1 MENTT
6 KSIVL
11 KKLLESGENF
21 ISGGELSRALNI
33 SRNAVWKAVK
43 ALESEGII
51 IESVTAKGY
60 RLGSSDILLPEL
72 IPGRN
77 AVILKET
84 DSTNNYAKKLAS
96 RGEPEGTVILAETQS
111 GGKGRLGR
119 KFESPGGCGLYMSLI
134 LRPKFDISLAPLI
147 TSAAAVAAAEAV
159 EELCG
164 CAADIKWVNDLYVN
178 GRKICGILTE
188 ASLSMEM
195 NALEYAVVG
204 IGINT
209 ASHDFGE
216 LSSRVTDLESETG
229 VRVNRCELCGKI
241 ADRLDFWMNNMEKR
255 LHLGEY
261 RRREILTGNM
271 ITANFGGKTV
281 TGKALGIDENANL
294 VIEPENGG
302 NLALT
307 SGEASLIRKIKKEKQ
322 NEQI

>member
-11 KKLLESGENF
+11 KKLLEAGENY
-21 ISGGELSRALNI
+21 ISGGELSRSLNI

-43 ALESEGII
+43 SLESEGFV

-60 RLGSSDILLPEL
+60 RLGNSDVLMPEL

-84 DSTNNYAKKLAS
+84 DSTNNYAKKLAAK
-96 RGEPEGTVILAETQS
+96 GEAAGTVVIAETQT

-119 KFESPGGCGLYMSLI
+119 KFESPKGSGLYMSMI
-134 LRPKFDISLAPLI
+134 LRPKFDISLSPLI

-164 CAADIKWVNDLYVN
+164 CRVDIKWVNDLYVN

-195 NALEYAVVG
+195 NSLEYAVVG

-241 ADRLDFWMNNMEKR
+241 ADRLEYWLDNMENR

-261 RRREILTGNM
+261 RRREMLTGHM
-271 ITANFGGKTV
+271 ITASFGGKTI
-281 TGKALGIDENANL
+281 TGKAVGIDENANL
-294 VIEPENGG
+294 TVETEN
-302 NLALT
+302 NETLVLT
-307 SGEASLIRKIKKEKQ
+307 SGEASLIRKI
-322 NEQI
+322 